1 MGLSRNRINL
11 TNFSGFAG
19 CFWLFI
25 TINPYISWLFS
36 TLILGIISFILMT
49 LATYFNVHNAEKQVW
64 SKSKLLFAVI
74 ICIYIAYL
82 GLAYVS
88 TFLNMIFRVLQ
99 YFPLLFLLF
108 WKEKNLLSVYEWF
121 RKLILFFA
129 YGSILLTLFGLGGI
143 HNNIPHIELEGMSN
157 AHNLSRN
164 ILKIYGFAV
173 TSTIAEYPL
182 FGRSVIMRAHGCL
195 QEPGHFAIILGLL
208 FIIDTF
214 SKRKVNVAMVIC
226 GFLTFSPFFYFSF
239 LLVALIKFSTMKN
252 KKGVYSTVL
261 VISLLLLIISLSLS
275 KSTKEVLWYSL
286 VGRNL
291 EIVVETWKATGSLTE
306 TLDMRTSLPG
316 RLLFRQFSQTPKVWT
331 GDVNILYDNETVV
344 LSDYRGFILTLG
356 IIGLAI
362 SLITAYC
369 ALYNMRRRLYR
380 FVFITT
386 LFLIY
391 LHRSWMFYAPYI
403 VTLCYLGSFLLE
415 NNFRKK
421 IQNKKY

>member
-1 MGLSRNRINL
+1 MGLSRNTINVA
-11 TNFSGFAG
+11 NFSGFAG

-36 TLILGIISFILMT
+36 TLLLAIIAFLLML
-49 LATYFNVHNAEKQVW
+49 LATYFNVVNSDKQLW
-64 SKSKLLFAVI
+64 SKSKLLFAI
-74 ICIYIAYL
+74 IISIYIFYL
-82 GLAYVS
+82 GIAYRPLFIS
-88 TFLNMIFRVLQ
+88 MLFRVMQ

-108 WKEKNLLSVYEWF
+108 WKEKNLISVYEWF

-129 YGSILLTLFGLGGI
+129 FGSLLLAFLGLIGV
-143 HNNIPHIELEGMSN
+143 HNSIPHIEMEGMSN
-157 AHNLSRN
+157 AHMLSQN
-164 ILKIYGFAV
+164 VLKIYGFAV
-173 TSTIAEYPL
+173 NSTISEYAL

-214 SKRKVNVAMVIC
+214 SKRKVNTAIVIC

-261 VISLLLLIISLSLS
+261 VISLFFLIIFLSLS
-275 KSTKEVLWYSL
+275 ESTKEVLWYSL
-286 VGRNL
+286 AGRNL
-291 EIVVETWKATGSLTE
+291 EIVVETWKTTGSLTE

-356 IIGLAI
+356 IIGLVI

-369 ALYNMRRRLYR
+369 SLYNIRRRLYR
-380 FVFITT
+380 FVFITI

-421 IQNKKY
+421 SHHKLY